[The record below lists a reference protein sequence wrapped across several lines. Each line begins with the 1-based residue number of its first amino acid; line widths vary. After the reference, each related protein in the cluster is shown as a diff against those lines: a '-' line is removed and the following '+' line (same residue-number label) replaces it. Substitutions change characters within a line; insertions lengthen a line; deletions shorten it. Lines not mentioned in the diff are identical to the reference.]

1 MTFEFALRLF
11 TAFACGVAI
20 GLERQMRQRTA
31 GLRTITLVA
40 SGACLF
46 VTLGVLTGNGIPG
59 VTQIAAYVVSGVGF
73 LGGGVIMRDKGSI
86 QGINTAATLWC
97 SAAVGVLAG
106 AGHYMPAFAGT
117 GVVLLTNTLLRGVS
131 QAINATP
138 VSNADLVREYQIT
151 VICLAV
157 EFDVC
162 ETVVVPEP
170 DERRRPRPAGPAE
183 GDRDAQAASEGPAEA
198 RTDREPHQHG
208 EKRLQRQLDREGSR
222 TDDGMNGARHAG
234 AAARPRAVRRVQGVS
249 ISPVEIALTT
259 ACTLLVAPSFSRT
272 LLTWKFTVRSEMLRI

>member
-20 GLERQMRQRTA
+20 GLERQIRQRTA

-97 SAAVGVLAG
+97 SAAVGVLSG
-106 AGHYMPAFAGT
+106 AGHYLPALAGT

-138 VSNADLVREYQIT
+138 VSNADLVREYQIM
-151 VICLAV
+151 VICLAS
-157 EFDVC
+157 
-162 ETVVVPEP
+162 
-170 DERRRPRPAGPAE
+170 DEV
-183 GDRDAQAASEGPAEA
+183 
-198 RTDREPHQHG
+198 H
-208 EKRLQRQLDREGSR
+208 
-222 TDDGMNGARHAG
+222 
-234 AAARPRAVRRVQGVS
+234 
-249 ISPVEIALTT
+249 I
-259 ACTLLVAPSFSRT
+259 RT
-272 LLTWKFTVRSEMLRI
+272 LLSNSMYAKPLSFQSLTSEDVPREADAPERIKVTATLKLHPKDQQKLEQIASRMSMEKSISSVSWTAKEAEPMME